1 MHATKKMKFLQDKS
15 FIKEMSILASVSLI
29 TYYFAMKGFVN
40 KSDECCVRQMKNDYI
55 YLKIELMQIILKDIL
70 EINK

>member
-1 MHATKKMKFLQDKS
+1 
-15 FIKEMSILASVSLI
+15 MSILASVSLI